1 MSNEHDSA
9 AKHLPWQW
17 PEEHWRGLVSQVR
30 AGRPL
35 KPASW
40 PDGARAAVAFS
51 FDSDHETNELR
62 VGGKSISAM
71 SWGEYG
77 SRTGL
82 PRIRHLLDRHGIRVS
97 FFVPAVSAL
106 LHPEEQRSLIAD
118 GHEIGVHGWI
128 HEPMEVLDGATERDL
143 TLRAID
149 TLEKLTGKRPVGIR
163 TPSWDFNPAT
173 MAILREAG
181 FRYDSSLMAD
191 DDCYELL
198 DHGEPTGIV
207 EIPVEWIRDDA
218 AYLMTLRGEPL
229 RPWIAPRDVLEIFK
243 DEFDGAYAAGGVF
256 QLTMH
261 PHVTGYRSR
270 IVMLEGLIGHIR
282 TKGDVWFGTHAQVAD
297 WVRMHAA

>member
-1 MSNEHDSA
+1 MSDQGKPIENQ
-9 AKHLPWQW
+9 LPWEW
-17 PEEHWRGLVSQVR
+17 DESHWRGLVAQVR
-30 AGRPL
+30 AGRALRP
-35 KPASW
+35 KSW
-40 PDGARAAVAFS
+40 PNGARAAVALS

-62 VGGKSISAM
+62 VGGKSISAL

-77 SRTGL
+77 TRAGI
-82 PRIRHLLDRHGIRVS
+82 PRIRSVLDRYDIKAS
-97 FFVPAVSAL
+97 FFIPAVSAL

-128 HEPMEVLDGATERDL
+128 HEPMEVLDAKTEREL

-149 TLEKLTGKRPVGIR
+149 TLEKLTGLRPVGIR

-173 MAILREAG
+173 MSVLREAG

-198 DHGEPTGIV
+198 DHGEPSGIV

-218 AYLMTLRGEPL
+218 AYLMTLRGETL
-229 RPWIAPRDVLEIFK
+229 RPWISPRDVLEIFK
-243 DEFDGAYAAGGVF
+243 DEFEGAYAAGGLF

-270 IVMLEGLIGHIR
+270 ILMLEGLIAHMR
-282 TKGDVWFGTHAQVAD
+282 SRGDIWFGTHAQVAD
-297 WVRMHAA
+297 WVREHSA